1 MAKKFR
7 LTSCNICGS
16 QAPSNFMVRAQK
28 KVSATSRNTVGGK
41 EVIGSLLGSK
51 TSQKA
56 LKTSL
61 LTSRKRT
68 HTSFRTVWMC
78 EDCSGEKSIGSL
90 EKETLGREKSSLSK
104 EGNLLLKDSE
114 YLAKIKIPNELEA
127 LKVVKKEYESKAEK
141 LNEIMKGGFD
151 SFREIRA
158 IYDDI
163 KSKKA
168 LNFANELLLNK
179 KILNDIDKF
188 EQIKKAPLNK
198 LTAEKKIEIENLVND
213 LQNQIEDET
222 KKIGT
227 RWENSK
233 FRNSLDSERK
243 KLLNSLKIDL
253 KKTKLEKTLRL
264 SKALISRYK
273 DRDHLIEIFNE
284 KHADIDFH
292 QNKFFIS
299 NFSYKEGI
307 LEKNF
312 FEHPKNK
319 ENFETRFERWKKSK
333 NADNPSSKL
342 KKPSSINDKSLKKI
356 KFWTWWLILFSW
368 WPLIDMTYNFK
379 VNSFIGYLVNP
390 FFFIFLPALRILY
403 LKNPENIYKQN
414 LRLYSLKANSS
425 LPGKEIHFNVSII
438 LKNHLKACIEEL
450 NSHIEKSDGS
460 LNLEKFVEFNSK
472 SSIAND
478 ELNKLTEELE
488 SKESILSEDMSLL
501 ESINNRVNAINNRLK
516 ALNSAMA

>member
-7 LTSCNICGS
+7 LTSCNVCGS

-68 HTSFRTVWMC
+68 HTSYRTVWMC
-78 EDCSGEKSIGSL
+78 EDCSGEKSIGTL
-90 EKETLGREKSSLSK
+90 EKETLGREKSYLSR

-114 YLAKIKIPNELEA
+114 YLANIKIPKELEA
-127 LKVVKKEYESKAEK
+127 LKVMKKEYESKAEK
-141 LNEIMKGGFD
+141 LNEIMKGGFA
-151 SFREIRA
+151 SFKEIRE

-163 KSKKA
+163 KSRKA

-179 KILNDIDKF
+179 KISNDINKF
-188 EQIKKAPLNK
+188 EQIKKASLSK
-198 LTAEKKIEIENLVND
+198 FTAEKKIEIEDLLND
-213 LQNQIEDET
+213 LQNKIEDET

-227 RWENSK
+227 RWENRK
-233 FRNSLDSERK
+233 LRNSLESERK

-253 KKTKLEKTLRL
+253 KKTKLEKTSRL
-264 SKALISRYK
+264 SKALISQYK

-284 KHADIDFH
+284 KHADIDFN

-307 LEKNF
+307 LEKRIFGNP
-312 FEHPKNK
+312 ENK
-319 ENFETRFERWKKSK
+319 ENFETRFERWKKSQ
-333 NADNPSSKL
+333 NADNLSFNN
-342 KKPSSINDKSLKKI
+342 KKTNSIKDKSLKKI

-368 WPLIDMTYNFK
+368 WPLIDMTVNFRA
-379 VNSFIGYLVNP
+379 NSFIGYLVNP
-390 FFFIFLPALRILY
+390 FFFIILPVLRILY

-414 LRLYSLKANSS
+414 LQMYSLLANSS
-425 LPGKEIHFNVSII
+425 LPGKEIHLNVSII

-450 NSHIEKSDGS
+450 NSHIEKNNGS
-460 LNLEKFVEFNSK
+460 LNLEKFVRFK
-472 SSIAND
+472 SESSTAND

-488 SKESILSEDMSLL
+488 SKESILSEDMFLL
-501 ESINNRVNAINNRLK
+501 ENINNRVNAINNRLE
-516 ALNSAMA
+516 ALNSAIA